1 MLFKQ
6 SAMNKRKLYYTI
18 IDQLIKKEFCIIAG
32 PRQVG
37 KTVLLSQIAD
47 FLREKNEQVFSITIE
62 DPVILARLNNHP
74 EKIFDF
80 IFPDRKQRLYLL
92 IDEIQYLDNPSNFLK
107 LLYDLYQPW
116 LKIVATGSSAFYI
129 DSKFKDSLAG
139 RKQLFEL
146 YTLGFDEFLDFRT
159 GNTELS
165 IELAR
170 IRGNTGYISLKF
182 QELENLFNEYL
193 TFGGYPAVVLATDT
207 ESKKLIL
214 RELLFSFVKRDIM
227 ESNIN
232 DSEKFY
238 NLMLLLSHQTGSL
251 VNVNELAN
259 TLRLSVTTI
268 ENYLYILRKCY
279 HIHLIKPFY
288 RNIRK
293 ELTKMPKVYYNDLGM
308 RNMLMNLFNPVFQR
322 SDKGELIEN
331 YAYIRLRESTGND
344 TLNYW
349 RTSDGHEIDFV
360 INETFETGKAIEI
373 KYDYSSFNPGK
384 YKKFTEAYPGFPLQ
398 CNSWEA
404 PSVANRIILL

>member
-1 MLFKQ
+1 
-6 SAMNKRKLYYTI
+6 MNKRKLYFTI
-18 IDQLIKKEFCIIAG
+18 TDQLIKKEFCIIAG

-47 FLREKNEQVFSITIE
+47 FLREKNEQVFSFTLE
-62 DPVILARLNNHP
+62 DPAILARLNNHP

-80 IFPDRKQRLYLL
+80 IFPDRKQRLYLM

-107 LLYDLYQPW
+107 LLYDQYQPW

-139 RKQLFEL
+139 RKQLYEL

-165 IELAR
+165 TELVR
-170 IRGNTGYISLKF
+170 IRENTGYISIKF
-182 QELENLFNEYL
+182 QELENLLNEYL
-193 TFGGYPAVVLATDT
+193 IFGGYPAVVLAPDT

-251 VNVNELAN
+251 LNVNELAGI
-259 TLRLSVTTI
+259 LKLSVTAV
-268 ENYLYILRKCY
+268 ENYLYVLRKCY
-279 HIHLIKPFY
+279 HIHLIRPFF

-293 ELTKMPKVYYNDLGM
+293 ELTKMPKIYYNDLGM
-308 RNMLMNLFNPVFQR
+308 RNILMNQFNPVFQR

-331 YAYIRLRESTGND
+331 YAYIRLRETRDND
-344 TLNYW
+344 SLFYW
-349 RTSDGHEIDFV
+349 RTTEGNEIDFV
-360 INETFETGKAIEI
+360 LRDTFETGEAIEI
-373 KYDYSSFNPGK
+373 KYNYSSFNKGK
-384 YKKFTEAYPGFPLQ
+384 YIKFTKAYPGFPIS
-398 CNSWEA
+398 CFAWEG
-404 PSVANRIILL
+404 PSVSNKIISI